1 MGHRIKDCP
10 SMKSELVA
18 KLTEVKQRPK
28 VQGRVFAITEQD
40 AKASKSVVTGT
51 IPIFSHTA

>member
-10 SMKSELVA
+10 AMKNELVT
-18 KLTEVKQRPK
+18 KPTDVKQRPK

-51 IPIFSHTA
+51 ILIFSHTA